1 MHFNFHKS
9 SSNIVDERA
18 NLRIYEE
25 KGVLFQMTRYKFET
39 TEHELFRKTFRKFL
53 AEEAEPHYAQWEKDH
68 LIPLSFWRK
77 LGDMGYL
84 CPQVEEQYGGLGL
97 DFSFGIIIQE
107 ELERI
112 GSSFIGIGL
121 HNDIVVPYIEAYG
134 THEQK
139 SRWLPKCVT
148 GDYITAIAMTEPGTG
163 SDLANIKTSA
173 IRDGDH
179 YIVNGQKTFIT
190 NGIHTNLAVVAV
202 KTNLQAEKKHRCI
215 SLLVIEEGT
224 PGFTKGRQLEKVG
237 MHAQDTAELY
247 FEDCRVPVQNLLGEE
262 GKGFQYMMEKL
273 QQERLAVAIAA
284 QTAAEDMLA
293 LTLDYVKSRQAFGK
307 TIGDFQNTQ
316 FKIAEMATK
325 IELGKSFLETLIEE
339 HIAGNDVVTKVSMAK
354 YWITENARD
363 LATQCMQLHG
373 GYGYME
379 EYKIARRYRDI
390 PVMSIYAGTNEVMKV
405 IIAKNLGL

>member
-1 MHFNFHKS
+1 
-9 SSNIVDERA
+9 
-18 NLRIYEE
+18 
-25 KGVLFQMTRYKFET
+25 
-39 TEHELFRKTFRKFL
+39 
-53 AEEAEPHYAQWEKDH
+53 
-68 LIPLSFWRK
+68 
-77 LGDMGYL
+77 
-84 CPQVEEQYGGLGL
+84 
-97 DFSFGIIIQE
+97 
-107 ELERI
+107 
-112 GSSFIGIGL
+112 
-121 HNDIVVPYIEAYG
+121 
-134 THEQK
+134 
-139 SRWLPKCVT
+139 
-148 GDYITAIAMTEPGTG
+148 
-163 SDLANIKTSA
+163 
-173 IRDGDH
+173 
-179 YIVNGQKTFIT
+179 
-190 NGIHTNLAVVAV
+190 
-202 KTNLQAEKKHRCI
+202 
-215 SLLVIEEGT
+215 
-224 PGFTKGRQLEKVG
+224 

-262 GKGFQYMMEKL
+262 GKGFHYMMEKL
-273 QQERLAVAIAA
+273 RQERLAVAIAA
-284 QTAAEDMLA
+284 QTAAEDMLT

-325 IELGKSFLETLIEE
+325 IELGKSFLESLIEE